1 MRASSIARG
10 EPFLIESA
18 LAMTKHDSLI
28 FDLDGTLWD
37 STKACA
43 EGWTQ
48 GVRQVNPASRA
59 FSPEDLASIMG
70 LTFDK
75 AVEKLMPHSK
85 EEERQK
91 LGALCYQKEMEQIEK
106 MGAALYEGV
115 VDGIE
120 SLSQVY
126 PLFIVSNC
134 LEDYLTLFYQMSG
147 LERFFKDAECFGRT
161 GQPKGHN
168 IQAVMKRNQLKN
180 PAYIGDTSGDQRAAI
195 FAGATYYHVNY
206 GFGTPSQEC
215 ERFASF
221 LKLTRY
227 FVDLSK

>member
-1 MRASSIARG
+1 
-10 EPFLIESA
+10 
-18 LAMTKHDSLI
+18 MTKKHDSLI

-48 GVRQVNPASRA
+48 GVREARPDSKA

-75 AVEKLMPHSK
+75 AVEKLMPESSA
-85 EEERQK
+85 EEREK
-91 LGALCYQKEMEQIEK
+91 LGELCYRKEMEQIET
-106 MGAALYEGV
+106 MGAAFYEGV
-115 VDGIE
+115 REGIE
-120 SLSQVY
+120 TLSEHY
-126 PLFIVSNC
+126 PLYIVSNC

-147 LERFFKDAECFGRT
+147 LKNFFKDAECFGRT

-168 IQAVMKRNQLKN
+168 IQLVMTRNQLKS
-180 PAYIGDTSGDQRAAI
+180 PAYIGDTSGDQRAALA
-195 FAGATYYHVNY
+195 AGATYYHVNY
-206 GFGTPSQEC
+206 GFGTPSHEC

-221 LKLTRY
+221 VKLTRY

>member
-1 MRASSIARG
+1 MN
-10 EPFLIESA
+10 
-18 LAMTKHDSLI
+18 KHDSLI

-48 GVRQVNPASRA
+48 GVRQVNPDSKA
-59 FSPEDLASIMG
+59 FSPDDLASIMG

-85 EEERQK
+85 AEERVK
-91 LGALCYQKEMEQIEK
+91 LGQLCYQKEMEQIQK

-115 VDGIE
+115 VEGIE
-120 SLSQVY
+120 TLSQHY

-134 LEDYLTLFYQMSG
+134 LEDYLVLFYQMSG
-147 LERFFKDAECFGRT
+147 LQSFFKDAECFGRT
-161 GQPKGHN
+161 GQPKGNN
-168 IQAVMKRNQLKN
+168 IQAVMTRNGLKN
-180 PAYIGDTSGDQRAAI
+180 AAYIGDTSGDQRAAL

-206 GFGTPSQEC
+206 GFGTPSQGC

-227 FVDLSK
+227 FVDQLK

>member
-1 MRASSIARG
+1 M
-10 EPFLIESA
+10 
-18 LAMTKHDSLI
+18 KHDSLI

-48 GVRQVNPASRA
+48 GVREVQPDSKA

-70 LTFDK
+70 MTFDK

-85 EEERQK
+85 AEEREK
-91 LGALCYQKEMEQIEK
+91 LGELCYQREIEQIQK
-106 MGAALYEGV
+106 MGAAIYEGV
-115 VDGIE
+115 IEGIE
-120 SLSQVY
+120 TLSQHY

-147 LERFFKDAECFGRT
+147 LKRFFKDAECFGRT
-161 GQPKGHN
+161 GLPKGNN
-168 IQAVMKRNQLKN
+168 IQAVMKRNELKN
-180 PAYIGDTSGDQRAAI
+180 PAYIGDTSGDERAAL

-206 GFGTPSQEC
+206 GFGTPSKNC

-221 LKLTRY
+221 FKLTRH